1 MGLNWLGIAFLSF
14 ICRVGVVSL
23 SMKKK
28 EKVGIGFALLM
39 GIVLLLPQLVI
50 KGGHS
55 KPEKP
60 KGEPMNPGWLSQW
73 REMRGLTGGFDDVE
87 KMRLARQS
95 AMEVRSMKS
104 GGILDDLTELGP
116 GNVGGRT
123 RAFCIDVRDSSR
135 YLAAGISGG
144 IWESNS
150 SGFSWNPVQD
160 DAANLSVTGLAQD
173 PFNPNH
179 WVYCSGEP
187 AGNSAG
193 IPGAGIFESWDDAQS
208 FQLISGS
215 GVSPFLYA
223 WRILF
228 SPVDSGTF
236 YVATATGG
244 LWRTQNQGQQFEQVF
259 GNSNVT
265 DLHALPSGT
274 VVIGVH
280 GQGVYHSYTG
290 ASGSFVLSSAGLPP
304 NFRRIE
310 MAVAPS
316 DSSTWY
322 AILENSNGDD
332 VVGVYRTTDAGG
344 SWTLRGNPSGFGI
357 RFYFPW
363 YCLALEV
370 DPLNAA
376 RILVGSVTSGFSTDG
391 GTTWDELPDS
401 HADYHGFTFLPGQN
415 NVFVAYND
423 GGLYRYTFQQVNTA
437 YVQSLNQGYR
447 VTQFYAGTYW
457 PVGQTYIGGTQDNG
471 THQGQQLSGGTKKL
485 FGGDGGFA
493 FKHQQ
498 INNVGYVSW
507 QNGHLLRSD
516 NIHEQFPDFDYIL
529 NGLDSDFD
537 NNVDENTWF
546 ISPFEGN
553 PLDGDQLYFVTRFR
567 AWMSISRGSLW
578 FPITAPVANLY
589 AIGVTN
595 EVYPSIYFGG
605 TGKFYRVLDAYGSV
619 AGDEDNLSGT
629 IPSSMAGK
637 FMSCIK
643 ASPVDTHTLFI
654 GFSTYSTG
662 PMMWKV
668 TQANASPV
676 WTDITGDFPLG
687 LPVNSIEVSPW
698 SEQILFAATDYG
710 LYYTTDGGQH
720 WLAENQIPMVS
731 IHQLR
736 MRSDGRLFV
745 FSHGRGIFSGTLEA
759 PISSMSGTKVQ
770 VKCWPNPAGNRL
782 WIDGIAPGSRFEIVN
797 MQGQRLQSGKMTVVP
812 GFIPLEGW
820 PQGRYFIRCLDTEAA
835 VGTVSFIK
843 Q

>member
-1 MGLNWLGIAFLSF
+1 
-14 ICRVGVVSL
+14 
-23 SMKKK
+23 MKKK

-39 GIVLLLPQLVI
+39 GLVLLLPQLVI

-55 KPEKP
+55 KPERP
-60 KGEPMNPGWLSQW
+60 KGEPMHPGWLSQW
-73 REMRGLTGGFDDVE
+73 REMRGLTGGIDDVE

-104 GGILDDLTELGP
+104 GGILGDLTELGP

-193 IPGAGIFESWDDAQS
+193 IPGAGIFESWDDAQT

-280 GQGVYHSYTG
+280 GQGVYRSFTG

-437 YVQSLNQGYR
+437 FVQSLNEGYR
-447 VTQFYAGTYW
+447 ITQFYAGTYW
-457 PVGQTYIGGTQDNG
+457 PTGQTYIGGTQDNG
-471 THQGQQLSGGTKKL
+471 THQGQQVFGGTKKL

-537 NNVDENTWF
+537 DNVDENTWF

-654 GFSTYSTG
+654 GFSSYSTG

-782 WIDGIAPGSRFEIVN
+782 WIDGIAPGSRVEIVN
-797 MQGQRLQSGKMTVVP
+797 MQGQRLQSGKMTLVP
-812 GFIPLEGW
+812 GFIPLEGL

>member
-1 MGLNWLGIAFLSF
+1 
-14 ICRVGVVSL
+14 
-23 SMKKK
+23 MKKK

-55 KPEKP
+55 KPARP
-60 KGEPMNPGWLSQW
+60 KGEPMHPGWLSQW
-73 REMRGLTGGFDDVE
+73 REMRGLTGGIDDVE

-104 GGILDDLTELGP
+104 GGILGDLTELGP

-193 IPGAGIFESWDDAQS
+193 IPGAGIFESWDDAQT

-280 GQGVYHSYTG
+280 GQGVYRSYTG

-437 YVQSLNQGYR
+437 FVQSLNEGYR
-447 VTQFYAGTYW
+447 ITQFYAGTYW
-457 PVGQTYIGGTQDNG
+457 PTGQTYIGGTQDNG
-471 THQGQQLSGGTKKL
+471 THQGQQVFGGTKKL

-537 NNVDENTWF
+537 DNVDENTWF

-553 PLDGDQLYFVTRFR
+553 PMDGDQLYFVTRFR

-654 GFSTYSTG
+654 GFSSYSTG

-797 MQGQRLQSGKMTVVP
+797 MQGQRLQSGKMTLVP
-812 GFIPLEGW
+812 GFIPLEGL

>member
-1 MGLNWLGIAFLSF
+1 
-14 ICRVGVVSL
+14 
-23 SMKKK
+23 MKKK

-39 GIVLLLPQLVI
+39 GLVLLLPQLVI

-55 KPEKP
+55 KPERP
-60 KGEPMNPGWLSQW
+60 KGEPMHPGWLSQW
-73 REMRGLTGGFDDVE
+73 REMRGLTGGIDDVE

-104 GGILDDLTELGP
+104 GGILGDLTELGP

-193 IPGAGIFESWDDAQS
+193 IPGAGIFESWDDAQT

-280 GQGVYHSYTG
+280 GQGVYRSYTG

-437 YVQSLNQGYR
+437 FVQSLNEGYR
-447 VTQFYAGTYW
+447 ITQFYAGTYW
-457 PVGQTYIGGTQDNG
+457 PTGQTYIGGTQDNG
-471 THQGQQLSGGTKKL
+471 THQGQQVFGGTKKL

-537 NNVDENTWF
+537 DNVDENTWF

-654 GFSTYSTG
+654 GFSSYSTG

-770 VKCWPNPAGNRL
+770 VKCWPNPACNRL

-797 MQGQRLQSGKMTVVP
+797 MQGQRLQSGKMTLVP
-812 GFIPLEGW
+812 GFIPLEGL

>member
-1 MGLNWLGIAFLSF
+1 
-14 ICRVGVVSL
+14 
-23 SMKKK
+23 MKKK

-50 KGGHS
+50 KGGLS

-104 GGILDDLTELGP
+104 GGILGDLTELGP

-208 FQLISGS
+208 FQLIPGS

-265 DLHALPSGT
+265 DLHALASGT

-280 GQGVYHSYTG
+280 GQGVYRSYTG

-437 YVQSLNQGYR
+437 FVQSLNEGYR
-447 VTQFYAGTYW
+447 ITQFYAGTYW
-457 PVGQTYIGGTQDNG
+457 PTGQTYIGGTQDNG
-471 THQGQQLSGGTKKL
+471 THQGQQVFGGTKKL

-537 NNVDENTWF
+537 DNVDEDTWF

-812 GFIPLEGW
+812 GFIPLEGL

>member
-1 MGLNWLGIAFLSF
+1 
-14 ICRVGVVSL
+14 
-23 SMKKK
+23 MKKK

-50 KGGHS
+50 KGGLS

-104 GGILDDLTELGP
+104 GGILGDLTELGP

-208 FQLISGS
+208 FQLIPGS

-265 DLHALPSGT
+265 DLHALASGT

-280 GQGVYHSYTG
+280 GQGVYRSYTG

-437 YVQSLNQGYR
+437 FVQSLNEGYR
-447 VTQFYAGTYW
+447 ITQFYAGTYW
-457 PVGQTYIGGTQDNG
+457 PTGQTYIGGTQDNG
-471 THQGQQLSGGTKKL
+471 THQGQQVFGGTKKL

-537 NNVDENTWF
+537 DNVDEDTWF

-687 LPVNSIEVSPW
+687 LPVNSLEVSPW

-797 MQGQRLQSGKMTVVP
+797 MQGQRLQSGKMTVVL
-812 GFIPLEGW
+812 GFIPLEGL

>member
-1 MGLNWLGIAFLSF
+1 LS
-14 ICRVGVVSL
+14 I
-23 SMKKK
+23 KKK
-28 EKVGIGFALLM
+28 EKAGIGFALLM

-55 KPEKP
+55 KPARP
-60 KGEPMNPGWLSQW
+60 KGEPMHPGWLSQW
-73 REMRGLTGGFDDVE
+73 REMRGLTGGIDDVE

-104 GGILDDLTELGP
+104 GGILGDLTELGP

-193 IPGAGIFESWDDAQS
+193 IPGAGIFESWDDAQT

-280 GQGVYHSYTG
+280 GQGVYRSFTG

-437 YVQSLNQGYR
+437 FVQSLNEGYR
-447 VTQFYAGTYW
+447 ITQFYAGTYW
-457 PVGQTYIGGTQDNG
+457 PTGQTYIGGTQDNG
-471 THQGQQLSGGTKKL
+471 THQGQQVIGGTKKL

-537 NNVDENTWF
+537 DNVDENTWF

-654 GFSTYSTG
+654 GFSSYSTG

-797 MQGQRLQSGKMTVVP
+797 MQGQRLQSGKMTLVP
-812 GFIPLEGW
+812 GFIPLEGL

>member
-1 MGLNWLGIAFLSF
+1 
-14 ICRVGVVSL
+14 
-23 SMKKK
+23 MKKK

-39 GIVLLLPQLVI
+39 GLVLLLPQLVI

-55 KPEKP
+55 KPERP
-60 KGEPMNPGWLSQW
+60 KGEPMHPGWLSQW
-73 REMRGLTGGFDDVE
+73 REMRGLTGGIDDVE

-104 GGILDDLTELGP
+104 GGILGDLTELGP

-193 IPGAGIFESWDDAQS
+193 IPGAGIFESWDDAQT

-280 GQGVYHSYTG
+280 GQGVYRSYTG

-437 YVQSLNQGYR
+437 FVQSLNEGYR
-447 VTQFYAGTYW
+447 ITQFYAGTYW
-457 PVGQTYIGGTQDNG
+457 PTGQTYIGGTQDNG
-471 THQGQQLSGGTKKL
+471 THQGQQVFGGTKKL

-537 NNVDENTWF
+537 DNVDENTWF

-654 GFSTYSTG
+654 GFSSYSTG

-797 MQGQRLQSGKMTVVP
+797 MQGQRLQSGKMTLVP
-812 GFIPLEGW
+812 GFIPLEGL

>member
-1 MGLNWLGIAFLSF
+1 M
-14 ICRVGVVSL
+14 
-23 SMKKK
+23 
-28 EKVGIGFALLM
+28 
-39 GIVLLLPQLVI
+39 
-50 KGGHS
+50 H
-55 KPEKP
+55 
-60 KGEPMNPGWLSQW
+60 PGWLSQW
-73 REMRGLTGGFDDVE
+73 REMRGLTGGIDDVE

-104 GGILDDLTELGP
+104 GGILGDLTELGP

-193 IPGAGIFESWDDAQS
+193 IPGAGIFESWDDAQT

-280 GQGVYHSYTG
+280 GQGVYRSYTG

-437 YVQSLNQGYR
+437 FVQSLNEGYR
-447 VTQFYAGTYW
+447 ITQFYAGTYW
-457 PVGQTYIGGTQDNG
+457 PTGQTYIGGTQDNG
-471 THQGQQLSGGTKKL
+471 THQGQQVFGGTKKL

-537 NNVDENTWF
+537 DNVDENTWF

-553 PLDGDQLYFVTRFR
+553 PMDGDQLYFVTRFR

-654 GFSTYSTG
+654 GFSSYSTG

-797 MQGQRLQSGKMTVVP
+797 MQGQRLQSGKMTLVP
-812 GFIPLEGW
+812 GFIPLEGL

>member
-1 MGLNWLGIAFLSF
+1 
-14 ICRVGVVSL
+14 
-23 SMKKK
+23 MKKK

-39 GIVLLLPQLVI
+39 GLVLLLPQLVI

-60 KGEPMNPGWLSQW
+60 KGEPMHPGWLSQW
-73 REMRGLTGGFDDVE
+73 REIRGLTGGIDDVE

-104 GGILDDLTELGP
+104 GGILGDLTELGP

-193 IPGAGIFESWDDAQS
+193 IPGAGIFESWDDAQT

-280 GQGVYHSYTG
+280 GQGVYRSFTG

-437 YVQSLNQGYR
+437 FVQSLNEGYR
-447 VTQFYAGTYW
+447 ITQFYAGTYW
-457 PVGQTYIGGTQDNG
+457 PTGQTYIGGTQDNG
-471 THQGQQLSGGTKKL
+471 THQGQQVFGGTKKL

-537 NNVDENTWF
+537 DNVDENTWF

-654 GFSTYSTG
+654 GFSSYSTG

-797 MQGQRLQSGKMTVVP
+797 MQGQRLQSGKMTLVP
-812 GFIPLEGW
+812 GFIPLEGL

>member
-1 MGLNWLGIAFLSF
+1 
-14 ICRVGVVSL
+14 
-23 SMKKK
+23 MKKK

-55 KPEKP
+55 KPARP
-60 KGEPMNPGWLSQW
+60 KGEPMHPGWLSQW
-73 REMRGLTGGFDDVE
+73 REMRGLTGGIDDVE

-104 GGILDDLTELGP
+104 GGILGDLTELGP

-193 IPGAGIFESWDDAQS
+193 IPGAGIFESWDDAQT

-280 GQGVYHSYTG
+280 GQGVYRSYTG

-437 YVQSLNQGYR
+437 FVQSLNEGYR
-447 VTQFYAGTYW
+447 ITQFYAGTYW
-457 PVGQTYIGGTQDNG
+457 PTGQTYIGGTQDNG
-471 THQGQQLSGGTKKL
+471 THQGQQVFGGTKKL

-537 NNVDENTWF
+537 DNVDENTWF

-654 GFSTYSTG
+654 GFSSYSTG

-797 MQGQRLQSGKMTVVP
+797 MQGQRLQSGKMTLVP
-812 GFIPLEGW
+812 GFIPLEGL

>member
-1 MGLNWLGIAFLSF
+1 
-14 ICRVGVVSL
+14 
-23 SMKKK
+23 MKKK

-55 KPEKP
+55 KPARP
-60 KGEPMNPGWLSQW
+60 KGEPMHPGWLSQW
-73 REMRGLTGGFDDVE
+73 REMRGLTGGIDDVE

-104 GGILDDLTELGP
+104 GGILGDLTELGP

-193 IPGAGIFESWDDAQS
+193 IPGAGIFESWDDAQT
-208 FQLISGS
+208 FQLISGT

-280 GQGVYHSYTG
+280 GQGVYRSYTG

-437 YVQSLNQGYR
+437 FVQSLNEGYR
-447 VTQFYAGTYW
+447 ITQFYAGTYW
-457 PVGQTYIGGTQDNG
+457 PTGQTYIGGTQDNG
-471 THQGQQLSGGTKKL
+471 THQGQQVFGGTKKL

-516 NIHEQFPDFDYIL
+516 NIHDQFPDFDYIL

-537 NNVDENTWF
+537 DNVDENTWF

-643 ASPVDTHTLFI
+643 ASPLDTHTLFI
-654 GFSTYSTG
+654 GFSSYSTG

-782 WIDGIAPGSRFEIVN
+782 WIDGITPGSRFEIVN
-797 MQGQRLQSGKMTVVP
+797 MQGQRLQSGKMTLVP
-812 GFIPLEGW
+812 GFIPLEGL